1 MTGEN
6 FANFQVFLE
15 LQRRNDEG
23 LNQGGHINRIPLMV
37 DSITIN
43 TSKTVMNMGVPFSGA
58 VTGESLNLAFD
69 TGMAQ
74 KTVNL
79 SGTLLGQTI
88 TKKRD
93 GEDAKSRKL
102 TSFELAQL
110 IHTYVD
116 SSTFQDDQSLN
127 KLIILIPSRVDHTF
141 EYRSTG
147 SGLPPLANN
156 HETADLLDLPRI
168 PFTFK
173 NRGYDNV
180 FTSQGSNEEFY
191 KPFVET
197 EDSVGMMGF
206 IRSFNTTITGAEFPA
221 VQFTLDFEEAFV
233 LAENFLD
240 G

>member
-1 MTGEN
+1 MSGEN

-23 LNQGGHINRIPLMV
+23 LNQAGHANRIPLMV

-79 SGTLLGQTI
+79 SGTLLGQRI
-88 TKKRD
+88 VKKRD
-93 GEDAKSRKL
+93 GEAAKDIKM
-102 TSFELAQL
+102 TSFEVAQL
-110 IHTYVD
+110 IHSYVD

-127 KLIILIPSRVDHTF
+127 KLIILIPSSVDHSF
-141 EYRSTG
+141 SYRSAG
-147 SGLPPLANN
+147 D
-156 HETADLLDLPRI
+156 ETADLLDLPKI

-173 NRGYDNV
+173 NRGYDNR
-180 FTSQGSNEEFY
+180 FTSQDSNSEFFA
-191 KPFVET
+191 PFVEQ
-197 EDSVGMMGF
+197 EDSIGLMGF

>member
-1 MTGEN
+1 MSGEN

-15 LQRRNDEG
+15 LQRRNDKG
-23 LNQGGHINRIPLMV
+23 IDQSGNVNRIPLMV
-37 DSITIN
+37 DTITIN
-43 TSKTVMNMGVPFSGA
+43 TSKTVLNMGVPFSGA

-74 KTVNL
+74 KTVNIT
-79 SGTLLGQTI
+79 GQLLGQTI
-88 TKKRD
+88 SKQRD
-93 GEDAKSRKL
+93 GESAKSRKM

-116 SSTFQDDQSLN
+116 SSSFQDDQSLN
-127 KLIILIPSRVDHTF
+127 KIVILLPSRVNHAF
-141 EYRSTG
+141 EYRD
-147 SGLPPLANN
+147 AADENK
-156 HETADLLDLPRI
+156 DLLDLPRI

-180 FTSQGSNEEFY
+180 FTSQGSNDEYYASWTGSEA
-191 KPFVET
+191 
-197 EDSVGMMGF
+197 DSIGLMGF
-206 IRSFNTTITGAEFPA
+206 IRSFNTTMSGAEFPA
-221 VQFTLDFEEAFV
+221 VGFTLDFEEAYV

>member
-6 FANFQVFLE
+6 FSNFQVFLE

-23 LNQGGHINRIPLMV
+23 LNQAGHANRIPLMV

-74 KTVNL
+74 KTVNI
-79 SGTLLGQTI
+79 SGTLLGQRI
-88 TKKRD
+88 VKKRD
-93 GEDAKSRKL
+93 GEAAKDIKM

-110 IHTYVD
+110 IHSYVD

-127 KLIILIPSRVDHTF
+127 KLIILIPSRVDHSF
-141 EYRSTG
+141 SYRSAG
-147 SGLPPLANN
+147 D
-156 HETADLLDLPRI
+156 ETADLLDLPKI

-173 NRGYDNV
+173 NRGYDNR
-180 FTSQGSNEEFY
+180 FTSQDSNSEFFA
-191 KPFVET
+191 PFVEQ
-197 EDSVGMMGF
+197 EDSIGLMGF

>member
-23 LNQGGHINRIPLMV
+23 LNQAGHANRIPLMV

-79 SGTLLGQTI
+79 SGTLLGQRI
-88 TKKRD
+88 VKKRD
-93 GEDAKSRKL
+93 GEAAKDIKM

-110 IHTYVD
+110 IHSYVD

-127 KLIILIPSRVDHTF
+127 KLIILIPSRVDHSF
-141 EYRSTG
+141 SYRSAG
-147 SGLPPLANN
+147 D
-156 HETADLLDLPRI
+156 ETADLLDLPKI

-173 NRGYDNV
+173 NRGYDNR
-180 FTSQGSNEEFY
+180 FTSQESNSEFFA
-191 KPFVET
+191 PFVAQ
-197 EDSVGMMGF
+197 EDSIGLMGF

>member
-1 MTGEN
+1 MSGEN

-23 LNQGGHINRIPLMV
+23 LNQAGHANRIPLMV

-79 SGTLLGQTI
+79 SGTLLGQRI
-88 TKKRD
+88 VKKRD
-93 GEDAKSRKL
+93 GEAAKDIKM

-110 IHTYVD
+110 IHSYVD

-127 KLIILIPSRVDHTF
+127 KLIILIPSRVDHSF
-141 EYRSTG
+141 SYRSAG
-147 SGLPPLANN
+147 D
-156 HETADLLDLPRI
+156 ETADLLDLPKI

-173 NRGYDNV
+173 NRGYDNR
-180 FTSQGSNEEFY
+180 FTSQDSNSEFFA
-191 KPFVET
+191 PFVEQ
-197 EDSVGMMGF
+197 EDSIGLMGF

>member
-23 LNQGGHINRIPLMV
+23 LNQAGHANRIPLMV

-79 SGTLLGQTI
+79 SGTLLGQRI
-88 TKKRD
+88 VKKRD
-93 GEDAKSRKL
+93 GEAAKDIKM

-110 IHTYVD
+110 IHSYVD

-127 KLIILIPSRVDHTF
+127 KLIILIPSRVDHSF
-141 EYRSTG
+141 SYRSAG
-147 SGLPPLANN
+147 D
-156 HETADLLDLPRI
+156 ETADLLDLPKI

-173 NRGYDNV
+173 NRGYDNR
-180 FTSQGSNEEFY
+180 FTSQESNSEFFA
-191 KPFVET
+191 PFVEQ
-197 EDSVGMMGF
+197 EDSIGLMGF

>member
-23 LNQGGHINRIPLMV
+23 LNQAGHANRIPLMV

-58 VTGESLNLAFD
+58 ITGESLNLAFD

-74 KTVNL
+74 KTVNI
-79 SGTLLGQTI
+79 SGTLLGQRI
-88 TKKRD
+88 VKKRD
-93 GEDAKSRKL
+93 GETAKDIKM

-110 IHTYVD
+110 IHSYVD

-127 KLIILIPSRVDHTF
+127 KLIILIPSRVDHSF
-141 EYRSTG
+141 SYRS
-147 SGLPPLANN
+147 SGD
-156 HETADLLDLPRI
+156 ETADLLDLPKI

-173 NRGYDNV
+173 NRGYDNR
-180 FTSQGSNEEFY
+180 FTSQDSNSEFFA
-191 KPFVET
+191 PFVEQ
-197 EDSVGMMGF
+197 EDSIGLMGF

>member
-23 LNQGGHINRIPLMV
+23 LNQAGHANRIPLLV

-79 SGTLLGQTI
+79 SGTLLGQRI
-88 TKKRD
+88 VKKRD
-93 GEDAKSRKL
+93 GEAAKDIKM

-110 IHTYVD
+110 IHSYVD

-127 KLIILIPSRVDHTF
+127 KLIILIPSRVDHSF
-141 EYRSTG
+141 SYRSAG
-147 SGLPPLANN
+147 D
-156 HETADLLDLPRI
+156 ETADLLDLPKI

-173 NRGYDNV
+173 NRGYDNR
-180 FTSQGSNEEFY
+180 FTSQDSNSEFFA
-191 KPFVET
+191 PFVEQ
-197 EDSVGMMGF
+197 EDSIGLMGF

>member
-23 LNQGGHINRIPLMV
+23 LNQAGHANRIPLMV

-79 SGTLLGQTI
+79 SGTLLGQRI
-88 TKKRD
+88 VKKRA
-93 GEDAKSRKL
+93 GEAAKDIKM

-110 IHTYVD
+110 IHSYVD

-127 KLIILIPSRVDHTF
+127 KLIILIPSRVDHSF
-141 EYRSTG
+141 SYRSAG
-147 SGLPPLANN
+147 D
-156 HETADLLDLPRI
+156 ETADLLDLPKI

-173 NRGYDNV
+173 NRGYDNR
-180 FTSQGSNEEFY
+180 FTSQESNSEFFA
-191 KPFVET
+191 PFVEQ
-197 EDSVGMMGF
+197 EDSIGLMGF

>member
-23 LNQGGHINRIPLMV
+23 LNQAGHANRIPLMV

-79 SGTLLGQTI
+79 SGTLLGQRI
-88 TKKRD
+88 VKKRD
-93 GEDAKSRKL
+93 GEAAKDIKM

-110 IHTYVD
+110 IHSYVD

-127 KLIILIPSRVDHTF
+127 KLIILIPSRVDHSF
-141 EYRSTG
+141 SYRSAG
-147 SGLPPLANN
+147 D
-156 HETADLLDLPRI
+156 ETAELLDLPKI

-173 NRGYDNV
+173 NRGYDNR
-180 FTSQGSNEEFY
+180 FTSQDSNSEFFA
-191 KPFVET
+191 PFVEQ
-197 EDSVGMMGF
+197 EDSIGLMGF

>member
-1 MTGEN
+1 MSGEN

-23 LNQGGHINRIPLMV
+23 LNQAGHANRIPLMV

-74 KTVNL
+74 KTVNI
-79 SGTLLGQTI
+79 SGTLLGQRI
-88 TKKRD
+88 VKKRD
-93 GEDAKSRKL
+93 GEAAKDINM

-110 IHTYVD
+110 IHSYVD

-127 KLIILIPSRVDHTF
+127 KLIILIPSRVDHSF
-141 EYRSTG
+141 SYRS
-147 SGLPPLANN
+147 SGD
-156 HETADLLDLPRI
+156 ETADLLDLPKI

-173 NRGYDNV
+173 NRGYDNR
-180 FTSQGSNEEFY
+180 FTSQDSNSEFFA
-191 KPFVET
+191 PFVEQ
-197 EDSVGMMGF
+197 EDSIGLMGF

>member
-1 MTGEN
+1 MSGEN
-6 FANFQVFLE
+6 FATFQVFME

-23 LNQGGHINRIPLMV
+23 LNQAGHANRIPLMV

-79 SGTLLGQTI
+79 SGTLLGQRI
-88 TKKRD
+88 VKKRD
-93 GEDAKSRKL
+93 GEAAKDIKM

-110 IHTYVD
+110 IHSYVD

-127 KLIILIPSRVDHTF
+127 KLIILIPSRVDHSF
-141 EYRSTG
+141 SYRSAG
-147 SGLPPLANN
+147 D
-156 HETADLLDLPRI
+156 ETADLLDLPKI

-173 NRGYDNV
+173 NRGYDNR
-180 FTSQGSNEEFY
+180 FTSQESNSEFFA
-191 KPFVET
+191 PFVEQ
-197 EDSVGMMGF
+197 EDSIGLMGF

>member
-23 LNQGGHINRIPLMV
+23 LNQAGHANRIPLMV

-79 SGTLLGQTI
+79 SGTLLGQRI
-88 TKKRD
+88 VKKRD
-93 GEDAKSRKL
+93 GEAAKDIKM
-102 TSFELAQL
+102 TAFELAQL
-110 IHTYVD
+110 IHSYVD

-127 KLIILIPSRVDHTF
+127 KLIILIPSRVDHSF
-141 EYRSTG
+141 SYRSAG
-147 SGLPPLANN
+147 D
-156 HETADLLDLPRI
+156 ETADLLDLPKI

-173 NRGYDNV
+173 NRGYDNR
-180 FTSQGSNEEFY
+180 FTSQDSNSEFFA
-191 KPFVET
+191 PFVEQ
-197 EDSVGMMGF
+197 EDSIGLMGF

>member
-23 LNQGGHINRIPLMV
+23 LNQAGHANRIPLMV

-74 KTVNL
+74 KTVNI
-79 SGTLLGQTI
+79 SGTLLGQRI
-88 TKKRD
+88 VKKRD
-93 GEDAKSRKL
+93 GEAAKDIKM

-110 IHTYVD
+110 IHSYVD

-127 KLIILIPSRVDHTF
+127 KLIILIPSRVDHSF
-141 EYRSTG
+141 SYRSAG
-147 SGLPPLANN
+147 D
-156 HETADLLDLPRI
+156 ETADLLDLPKI

-173 NRGYDNV
+173 NRGYDNR
-180 FTSQGSNEEFY
+180 FTSQDSNSEFFA
-191 KPFVET
+191 PFVEQ
-197 EDSVGMMGF
+197 EDSIGLMGF

>member
-23 LNQGGHINRIPLMV
+23 LNQAGHANRIPLMV

-79 SGTLLGQTI
+79 SGTLLGQRMV
-88 TKKRD
+88 KKRD
-93 GEDAKSRKL
+93 GEAAKDIKM

-110 IHTYVD
+110 IHSYVD

-127 KLIILIPSRVDHTF
+127 KLIILIPSRVDHSF
-141 EYRSTG
+141 SYRSAG
-147 SGLPPLANN
+147 D
-156 HETADLLDLPRI
+156 ETADLLDLPKI

-173 NRGYDNV
+173 NRGYDNR
-180 FTSQGSNEEFY
+180 FTSQESNSEFFA
-191 KPFVET
+191 PFVEQ
-197 EDSVGMMGF
+197 EDSIGLMGF

>member
-23 LNQGGHINRIPLMV
+23 LNQAGHANRIPLMV

-79 SGTLLGQTI
+79 SGTLLGQRI
-88 TKKRD
+88 VKKRD
-93 GEDAKSRKL
+93 GEAAKDIKM

-110 IHTYVD
+110 IHSYVV

-127 KLIILIPSRVDHTF
+127 KLIILIPSRVDHSF
-141 EYRSTG
+141 SYRS
-147 SGLPPLANN
+147 SGD
-156 HETADLLDLPRI
+156 ETADLLDLPKI

-173 NRGYDNV
+173 NRGYDNR
-180 FTSQGSNEEFY
+180 FTSQDSNSEFFA
-191 KPFVET
+191 PFVEQ
-197 EDSVGMMGF
+197 EDSIGLMGF

>member
-15 LQRRNDEG
+15 LQRRNVEG
-23 LNQGGHINRIPLMV
+23 LNQAGHANRIPLMV

-79 SGTLLGQTI
+79 SGTLLGQRI
-88 TKKRD
+88 VKKRD
-93 GEDAKSRKL
+93 GEAAKDIKM

-110 IHTYVD
+110 IHSYVD

-127 KLIILIPSRVDHTF
+127 KLIILIPSRVDHSF
-141 EYRSTG
+141 SYRSAG
-147 SGLPPLANN
+147 D
-156 HETADLLDLPRI
+156 ETADLLDLPKI

-173 NRGYDNV
+173 NRGYDNR
-180 FTSQGSNEEFY
+180 FTSQDSNSEFFA
-191 KPFVET
+191 PFVEQ
-197 EDSVGMMGF
+197 EDSIGLMGF

>member
-23 LNQGGHINRIPLMV
+23 LNQAGHANRIPLMV

-74 KTVNL
+74 KTVNI
-79 SGTLLGQTI
+79 SGTLLGQRI
-88 TKKRD
+88 VKKRD
-93 GEDAKSRKL
+93 GETAKDIKM

-110 IHTYVD
+110 IHSYVD

-127 KLIILIPSRVDHTF
+127 KLIILIPSRVDHSF
-141 EYRSTG
+141 SYRS
-147 SGLPPLANN
+147 SGD
-156 HETADLLDLPRI
+156 ETADLLDLPKI

-173 NRGYDNV
+173 NRGYDNR
-180 FTSQGSNEEFY
+180 FTSQDSNSEFFA
-191 KPFVET
+191 PFVEQ
-197 EDSVGMMGF
+197 EDSIGLMGF

>member
-1 MTGEN
+1 
-6 FANFQVFLE
+6 
-15 LQRRNDEG
+15 
-23 LNQGGHINRIPLMV
+23 MV

-79 SGTLLGQTI
+79 SGTLLGQRI
-88 TKKRD
+88 VKKRD
-93 GEDAKSRKL
+93 GEAAKDIKM

-110 IHTYVD
+110 IHSYVD

-141 EYRSTG
+141 SYRS
-147 SGLPPLANN
+147 ADD
-156 HETADLLDLPRI
+156 ETADLLDLPKI

-173 NRGYDNV
+173 NRGYDNR
-180 FTSQGSNEEFY
+180 FTSQDSNSEFFA
-191 KPFVET
+191 PFVEQ
-197 EDSVGMMGF
+197 EDSIGLMGF

>member
-1 MTGEN
+1 MSGEN

-23 LNQGGHINRIPLMV
+23 LNQAGHANRIPLMV

-79 SGTLLGQTI
+79 SGTLLGQRI
-88 TKKRD
+88 VKKRD
-93 GEDAKSRKL
+93 GEAAKDIKM

-110 IHTYVD
+110 IHSYVD

-141 EYRSTG
+141 SYRS
-147 SGLPPLANN
+147 ADD
-156 HETADLLDLPRI
+156 ETADLLDLPKI

-173 NRGYDNV
+173 NRGYDNR
-180 FTSQGSNEEFY
+180 FTSQDSNSEFFA
-191 KPFVET
+191 PFVEQ
-197 EDSVGMMGF
+197 EDSIGLMGF

>member
-88 TKKRD
+88 TKKR
-93 GEDAKSRKL
+93 
-102 TSFELAQL
+102 
-110 IHTYVD
+110 
-116 SSTFQDDQSLN
+116 
-127 KLIILIPSRVDHTF
+127 
-141 EYRSTG
+141 
-147 SGLPPLANN
+147 
-156 HETADLLDLPRI
+156 
-168 PFTFK
+168 
-173 NRGYDNV
+173 
-180 FTSQGSNEEFY
+180 
-191 KPFVET
+191 
-197 EDSVGMMGF
+197 VG
-206 IRSFNTTITGAEFPA
+206 
-221 VQFTLDFEEAFV
+221 D
-233 LAENFLD
+233 
-240 G
+240 

>member
-23 LNQGGHINRIPLMV
+23 LNQAGHANRIPLMV

-79 SGTLLGQTI
+79 SGTLLGQRI
-88 TKKRD
+88 VKKRD
-93 GEDAKSRKL
+93 GEAAKDIKM

-110 IHTYVD
+110 IHSYVD

-127 KLIILIPSRVDHTF
+127 KLIILIPSRVDHSF
-141 EYRSTG
+141 SYRSAG
-147 SGLPPLANN
+147 D
-156 HETADLLDLPRI
+156 ETADLLDLPKI

-173 NRGYDNV
+173 NRGYDNR
-180 FTSQGSNEEFY
+180 FTSQDSNSEFFA
-191 KPFVET
+191 PFVEQ
-197 EDSVGMMGF
+197 EDSIGLMGF

>member
-79 SGTLLGQTI
+79 SGTLLGQRI
-88 TKKRD
+88 VKKRD
-93 GEDAKSRKL
+93 GEAAKDINM

-110 IHTYVD
+110 IHSYVD

-127 KLIILIPSRVDHTF
+127 KLIILIPSRVDHSF
-141 EYRSTG
+141 SYRS
-147 SGLPPLANN
+147 SGD
-156 HETADLLDLPRI
+156 ETADLLDLPKI

-173 NRGYDNV
+173 NRGYDNR
-180 FTSQGSNEEFY
+180 FTSQDSNSEFFA
-191 KPFVET
+191 PFVEQ
-197 EDSVGMMGF
+197 EDSIGLMGF

>member
-1 MTGEN
+1 MSGEN

-23 LNQGGHINRIPLMV
+23 LNQAGHANRIPLMV

-79 SGTLLGQTI
+79 SGTLLGQRI
-88 TKKRD
+88 VKKRD
-93 GEDAKSRKL
+93 GEAAKDIKM

-110 IHTYVD
+110 IHSYVD

-127 KLIILIPSRVDHTF
+127 KLIILIPSRVDHSF
-141 EYRSTG
+141 SYRSAG
-147 SGLPPLANN
+147 D
-156 HETADLLDLPRI
+156 ETADLLDLPKI

-173 NRGYDNV
+173 NRGYDNR
-180 FTSQGSNEEFY
+180 FTSQESNSEFFA
-191 KPFVET
+191 PFVEQ
-197 EDSVGMMGF
+197 EDSIGLMGF

>member
-23 LNQGGHINRIPLMV
+23 LNQAGHANRIPLMV

-43 TSKTVMNMGVPFSGA
+43 TSKTVMNMGVPFIGA
-58 VTGESLNLAFD
+58 AQGEALNLAFD

-79 SGTLLGQTI
+79 SGTLLGQRI
-88 TKKRD
+88 VKKRD
-93 GEDAKSRKL
+93 GEAAKDIKM
-102 TSFELAQL
+102 TSFEVAQL
-110 IHTYVD
+110 IHSYVD

-127 KLIILIPSRVDHTF
+127 KLIILIPSRVDHSF
-141 EYRSTG
+141 SYRSAG
-147 SGLPPLANN
+147 D
-156 HETADLLDLPRI
+156 ETADLLDLPKI
-168 PFTFK
+168 PFTYK
-173 NRGYDNV
+173 NRGYDNR
-180 FTSQGSNEEFY
+180 FTSQEDNAEFY
-191 KPFVET
+191 APFVEQ
-197 EDSVGMMGF
+197 EDSIGLMGF

>member
-23 LNQGGHINRIPLMV
+23 LNQAGHANRIPLMV

-79 SGTLLGQTI
+79 SGTLLGQRI
-88 TKKRD
+88 VKKRD
-93 GEDAKSRKL
+93 GEAAKDINM

-110 IHTYVD
+110 IHSYVD

-127 KLIILIPSRVDHTF
+127 KLIVLIPSRVDHSF
-141 EYRSTG
+141 SYRSA
-147 SGLPPLANN
+147 SD
-156 HETADLLDLPRI
+156 ETADLLDLPKI

-173 NRGYDNV
+173 NRGYDNR
-180 FTSQGSNEEFY
+180 FTSQDSNSEFFA
-191 KPFVET
+191 PFVEQ
-197 EDSVGMMGF
+197 EDSIGLMGF

>member
-79 SGTLLGQTI
+79 SGTLLGQRIVKMKDGTS
-88 TKKRD
+88 KKD
-93 GEDAKSRKL
+93 RKL

-110 IHTYVD
+110 IHSYVD

-127 KLIILIPSRVDHTF
+127 KLIILIPSRVDHAF
-141 EYRSTG
+141 EYRSTD
-147 SGLPPLANN
+147 PA

-180 FTSQGSNEEFY
+180 FTSQGSNEEFF

-197 EDSVGMMGF
+197 EDSVGLMGF

>member
-23 LNQGGHINRIPLMV
+23 LNQAGHANRIPLMV

-79 SGTLLGQTI
+79 SGTLLGQRI
-88 TKKRD
+88 VKKRD
-93 GEDAKSRKL
+93 GEAAKDIKM

-110 IHTYVD
+110 IHSYVD

-127 KLIILIPSRVDHTF
+127 KLIILIPSRVDHSF
-141 EYRSTG
+141 SYRSAG
-147 SGLPPLANN
+147 D
-156 HETADLLDLPRI
+156 ETADLLDLPKI

-173 NRGYDNV
+173 NRGYDNR
-180 FTSQGSNEEFY
+180 FTSQESNSEWFA
-191 KPFVET
+191 PFVEQ
-197 EDSVGMMGF
+197 EDSIGLMGF
-206 IRSFNTTITGAEFPA
+206 IRSFNTTITGAEVPA
-221 VQFTLDFEEAFV
+221 VQFTLDFEEACV

>member
-1 MTGEN
+1 MSGEN

-15 LQRRNDEG
+15 LQRRNDKG
-23 LNQGGHINRIPLMV
+23 IDQSGNVNRIPLMV

-43 TSKTVMNMGVPFSGA
+43 TSKTVLNMGVPFSGA

-74 KTVNL
+74 KTVNIT
-79 SGTLLGQTI
+79 GQLLGQTI
-88 TKKRD
+88 SKQRD
-93 GEDAKSRKL
+93 GESAKSRKM

-116 SSTFQDDQSLN
+116 SSSFQDDQSLN
-127 KLIILIPSRVDHTF
+127 KIVILLPSRVNHAF
-141 EYRSTG
+141 EYRD
-147 SGLPPLANN
+147 AADENK
-156 HETADLLDLPRI
+156 DLLDLPRI

-180 FTSQGSNEEFY
+180 FTSQGSNDEYYASWTGSEA
-191 KPFVET
+191 
-197 EDSVGMMGF
+197 DSIGLMGF
-206 IRSFNTTITGAEFPA
+206 IRSFNTTMSGAEFPA
-221 VQFTLDFEEAFV
+221 VGFTLDFEEAYV

>member
-1 MTGEN
+1 MSGEN

-23 LNQGGHINRIPLMV
+23 LNQAGHANRIPLMV

-74 KTVNL
+74 KTVNI
-79 SGTLLGQTI
+79 SGTLLGQRI
-88 TKKRD
+88 VKKRD
-93 GEDAKSRKL
+93 GEAAKDIKM

-110 IHTYVD
+110 IHSYVD

-127 KLIILIPSRVDHTF
+127 KLIILIPSRVDHSF
-141 EYRSTG
+141 SYRSAG
-147 SGLPPLANN
+147 D
-156 HETADLLDLPRI
+156 ETADLLDLPKI

-173 NRGYDNV
+173 NRGYDNR
-180 FTSQGSNEEFY
+180 FTSQDSNSEFFA
-191 KPFVET
+191 PFVEQ
-197 EDSVGMMGF
+197 EDSIGLMGF

>member
-1 MTGEN
+1 MSGEN

-15 LQRRNDEG
+15 LQRRNDKG
-23 LNQGGHINRIPLMV
+23 IDQSGNVNRIPLMV

-43 TSKTVMNMGVPFSGA
+43 TSKTVLNMGVPFSGA

-74 KTVNL
+74 KTVNIT
-79 SGTLLGQTI
+79 GQLLGQTI
-88 TKKRD
+88 SKQRD
-93 GEDAKSRKL
+93 GESAKSRKM

-127 KLIILIPSRVDHTF
+127 KLVILLPSRVNHAF
-141 EYRSTG
+141 EYRD
-147 SGLPPLANN
+147 AAD
-156 HETADLLDLPRI
+156 EDKDLLDLPRI

-180 FTSQGSNEEFY
+180 FTSQGSNDEYYASWTGSEA
-191 KPFVET
+191 
-197 EDSVGMMGF
+197 DSIGLMGF
-206 IRSFNTTITGAEFPA
+206 IRSFNTTMSGAEFPA
-221 VQFTLDFEEAFV
+221 VGFTLDFEEAYV

>member
-6 FANFQVFLE
+6 FSNFQVFLE

-23 LNQGGHINRIPLMV
+23 IGIQTGNVNRIPLMA

-74 KTVNL
+74 KTVNI

-102 TSFELAQL
+102 TSYELAQL

-116 SSTFQDDQSLN
+116 SSAFQDDQSLN
-127 KLIILIPSRVDHTF
+127 KLIILIPSRVNQAF
-141 EYRSTG
+141 EYRN
-147 SGLPPLANN
+147 AAD
-156 HETADLLDLPRI
+156 EDKDLLELPKI

-191 KPFVET
+191 AAYTGSEA
-197 EDSVGMMGF
+197 DSIGLMGF
-206 IRSFNTTITGAEFPA
+206 IRSFNTTLTGMDFPA
-221 VQFTLDFEEAFV
+221 VTFTLDFEEAFV

>member
-23 LNQGGHINRIPLMV
+23 LNQAGHASRIPLMV

-79 SGTLLGQTI
+79 SGTLLGQRI
-88 TKKRD
+88 VKKRD
-93 GEDAKSRKL
+93 GEAAKDIKM

-110 IHTYVD
+110 IHSYVD

-127 KLIILIPSRVDHTF
+127 KIIILIPSRVDHSF
-141 EYRSTG
+141 SYRSAG
-147 SGLPPLANN
+147 D
-156 HETADLLDLPRI
+156 ETADLLDLPKI

-173 NRGYDNV
+173 NRGYDNR
-180 FTSQGSNEEFY
+180 FTSQESNSEFFA
-191 KPFVET
+191 PFVEQ
-197 EDSVGMMGF
+197 EDSIGLMGF